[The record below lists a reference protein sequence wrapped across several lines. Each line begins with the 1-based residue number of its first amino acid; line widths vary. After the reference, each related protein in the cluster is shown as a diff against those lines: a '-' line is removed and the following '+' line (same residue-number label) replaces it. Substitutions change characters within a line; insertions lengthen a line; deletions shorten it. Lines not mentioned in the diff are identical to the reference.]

1 MAADPERQ
9 FHVLAAPDIHKIIIR
24 PDVVE
29 EIAVNGEESTA
40 DYRCAVR
47 QNKQQ
52 SVQEM
57 QSVVVELMKMI
68 NISNK
73 GFCAEGC

>member
-9 FHVLAAPDIHKIIIR
+9 FHVLAAPNVHEIIVR

>member
-9 FHVLAAPDIHKIIIR
+9 FHVLASPNIHEIIIR

-29 EIAVNGEESTA
+29 KIAVNGEESTA

-52 SVQEM
+52 SVKVM

-68 NISNK
+68 NNSNN